1 MELTIDEIRA
11 LVQLLDES
19 DVAELQLE
27 SEGFKLRLRKPSAFK
42 NGLPVAPAPIYAPAP
57 LAQPSESAAPV
68 APKDEASPA
77 EAALADQTL
86 ITAPMVGTFYRAS
99 SPEAEP
105 FVKVGDEIEPGQ
117 AICIIEAM
125 KLFNEIES
133 EVKGR
138 IAKILVENGQ
148 SVEYGQPLFVVEAAS
163 PTAGV

>member
-1 MELTIDEIRA
+1 LEPTIDEIRS

-19 DVAELQLE
+19 DVAELHLE

-42 NGLPVAPAPIYAPAP
+42 NGLPVA
-57 LAQPSESAAPV
+57 AAPV
-68 APKDEASPA
+68 YAPTPATQPAETLVAPKGEAASA
-77 EAALADQTL
+77 EAAGDDQTL

-148 SVEYGQPLFVVEAAS
+148 SVEYGQPLFVVDAAS